1 MDLGELHHRLCK
13 KIAQLTKVIFFLNT
27 KNDEY
32 ESNLKAVV
40 VAYESEMDQIVKEY
54 LRFLPSANSIIQ
66 TYRDHIEK
74 MGKNDDV
81 QSELKALQDKVQVEK
96 QASQI
101 EFSAYKKKC
110 EEKEQ

>member
-54 LRFLPSANSIIQ
+54 HYLNNRKCQPNHNYLQRII
-66 TYRDHIEK
+66 R
-74 MGKNDDV
+74 
-81 QSELKALQDKVQVEK
+81 
-96 QASQI
+96 
-101 EFSAYKKKC
+101 
-110 EEKEQ
+110 